1 MVFKNCFQK
10 IFCQCLS
17 LELPI
22 FFQNFCPVVLTSVV
36 LVPEISPFGLFVTR
50 RRTTTE
56 EELGFLVVVFKVK
69 LYSGASSA
77 HGKRGLDAKPRFA
90 NATFGIVNFVAC
102 CQTLNQR
109 PLIQYR
115 YRSGGITTFYG
126 TAL

>member
-1 MVFKNCFQK
+1 MFVFRTSDF
-10 IFCQCLS
+10 FPEFLS
-17 LELPI
+17 GR
-22 FFQNFCPVVLTSVV
+22 FD
-36 LVPEISPFGLFVTR
+36 ISGLGSRDIAIWR

-77 HGKRGLDAKPRFA
+77 PGKRGLDAKPRFA

-126 TAL
+126 AAL

>member
-1 MVFKNCFQK
+1 MFVFRTSEF
-10 IFCQCLS
+10 FPEFLS
-17 LELPI
+17 GRFDISGLHMMPL
-22 FFQNFCPVVLTSVV
+22 
-36 LVPEISPFGLFVTR
+36 LVPEISPLGLFVTR
-50 RRTTTE
+50 RRRTTE

-77 HGKRGLDAKPRFA
+77 PGKRGLDAKPRFA

-126 TAL
+126 AAL